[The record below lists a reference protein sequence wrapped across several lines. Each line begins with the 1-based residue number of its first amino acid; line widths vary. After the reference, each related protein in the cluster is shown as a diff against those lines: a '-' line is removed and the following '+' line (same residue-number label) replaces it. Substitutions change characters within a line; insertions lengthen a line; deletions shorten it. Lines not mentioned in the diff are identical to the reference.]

1 MGCRNSS
8 SASARHERRS
18 TLDKALNS
26 DEISRTDLA
35 LIEDGLFSDLQAARH
50 HMATFQPSIIIG
62 PDSANSLAGQAAL
75 LSAVTTAVR
84 AFGGAH
90 VELPR
95 DAANLWRGSER
106 ALLHDVVSE
115 LGGVIGYTPARVAVV
130 IGDAQ
135 VKHPDDFSHITR
147 ATWDGWRAA
156 VVPGHDAPRHAEDD
170 GWVLGPLAAGA
181 LAINE
186 LFDLVKG
193 RTRALLKSVRL
204 DLWNPS
210 RENQVSSTPP
220 PRIDL
225 PADWWLVGL
234 GHLGQAAAWALS
246 WLPLPEHS
254 TPRVTLQD
262 DEHLVEANIST
273 SLCSHLSDLG
283 HSKARVTSELL
294 ERAGYTTRIIE
305 RRLDPA
311 FISRPE
317 EQPVVLVGVD
327 NPDTRRTIDEHGW
340 PLVIDTGLGSGSN
353 DFGAISIHVFPGG
366 IRSAD
371 VPSWRVASGAAQRRA
386 AARLTKPGF
395 AALSRDHDI
404 CGIETLAGVNVAAS
418 FVGLVAS
425 CLGIAEALKNTS
437 NGPTLDAVSLEMWD
451 IEPTSVPGTRRRVP
465 TSR

>member
-1 MGCRNSS
+1 
-8 SASARHERRS
+8 
-18 TLDKALNS
+18 LDKALNS

-50 HMATFQPSIIIG
+50 HLATFQPTIIIG
-62 PDSANSLAGQAAL
+62 TGSAKSLAGQAAL

-84 AFGGAH
+84 AFGGAR
-90 VELPR
+90 VELSR

-106 ALLHDVVSE
+106 ALLHDVVTD

-135 VKHPDDFSHITR
+135 PKHPDDFTYITR
-147 ATWDGWRAA
+147 ATWGGWCAA
-156 VVPGHDAPRHAEDD
+156 LVPGHDAPRHSEDD
-170 GWVLGPLAAGA
+170 TCILAPLAAGA

-186 LFDLVKG
+186 IFDLVKG

-210 RENQVSSTPP
+210 GEDQVNSTPP
-220 PRIDL
+220 AQFDL

-246 WLPLPEHS
+246 WLPLPKHS
-254 TPRVTLQD
+254 PARVTLQD

-273 SLCSHLSDLG
+273 SLCSSLSDLG
-283 HSKARVTSELL
+283 RSKARVTSELL
-294 ERAGYTTRIIE
+294 EQAGYTTRIIE

-327 NPDTRRTIDEHGW
+327 NADTRKTIDGHGW

-353 DFGAISIHVFPGG
+353 DFGAISIHVFPGH
-366 IRSAD
+366 IKSAD
-371 VPSWRVASGAAQRRA
+371 VPSWRVAAGAAQRRA

-395 AALSRDHDI
+395 AALSLEHDI
-404 CGIETLAGVNVAAS
+404 CGVETLAGVNVAAS

-451 IEPTSVPGTRRRVP
+451 IEPVGVPGTIRRVP
-465 TSR
+465 TAR